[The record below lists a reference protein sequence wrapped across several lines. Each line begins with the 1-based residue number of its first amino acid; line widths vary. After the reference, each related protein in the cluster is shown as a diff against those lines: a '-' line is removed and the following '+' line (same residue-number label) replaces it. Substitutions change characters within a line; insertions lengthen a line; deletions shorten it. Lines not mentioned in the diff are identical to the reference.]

1 MTAQKNTLGKGL
13 FAAVIILVAATVT
26 LGIYLRRSVRTDTVT
41 AKPKNEP
48 QRIVSLAPNI
58 TEILFELGLGD
69 KVIAVSDDSDWP
81 EQAKEL
87 RKIGAFFRPNTEAV
101 IECEP
106 DLVIT
111 LWFLEQ
117 KSVADSLNRLGYNV
131 LTVELQRLEQLSA
144 AIEEI
149 GKTTGAETAA
159 EKLIEKIDAQLVQI
173 EKKYDSPTRPKV
185 LWVIQD
191 EPVRVA
197 GQKTF
202 INELIELA
210 GGQNAIRPTLMQYPQ
225 IGSENILTSKADVI
239 IHSAMSKNDII
250 KEQRAAEEF
259 WQKYPLLPAVK
270 NKRIYVVDP
279 DTTLRLGPRLPEG
292 VELIAE
298 LLHKNK

>member
-1 MTAQKNTLGKGL
+1 MLKSRVKIVFLVG
-13 FAAVIILVAATVT
+13 VIIPVMVLVLTGT
-26 LGIYLRRSVRTDTVT
+26 HLRRPVQTKMATDN
-41 AKPKNEP
+41 PKNEP

-69 KVIAVSDDSDWP
+69 RVIAVSDDSDYP
-81 EQAKEL
+81 EQTKEL
-87 RKIGAFFRPNTEAV
+87 KKIGAFFRPNTEAV
-101 IECEP
+101 IECQP

-117 KSVADSLNRLGYNV
+117 RSVADSLKRLGYNV

-149 GKTTGAETAA
+149 GKATGTETAA
-159 EKLIEKIDAQLVQI
+159 EKLIEKIDAQLGHI
-173 EKKYDSPTRPKV
+173 EKKYDSPTRPRV
-185 LWVIQD
+185 LWVVQD

-210 GGQNAIRPTLMQYPQ
+210 GGQNAIGPTLMQYPQ
-225 IGSENILTSKADVI
+225 TGSENIFTSKAEVI

>member
-1 MTAQKNTLGKGL
+1 MHKSRVRIVFLVGI
-13 FAAVIILVAATVT
+13 VIPVMALVLTGT
-26 LGIYLRRSVRTDTVT
+26 YLRRSVQTKMATDN
-41 AKPKNEP
+41 PKNES

-69 KVIAVSDDSDWP
+69 RVIAVSDDSDYP
-81 EQAKEL
+81 EQTKEL
-87 RKIGAFFRPNTEAV
+87 KKIGAFFRPSTEAV
-101 IECEP
+101 IECQP

-117 KSVADSLNRLGYNV
+117 KSVADSLKRLGYNV
-131 LTVELQRLEQLSA
+131 LTVELQRLEQLRA

-149 GKTTGAETAA
+149 GKAAGAETAA
-159 EKLIEKIDAQLVQI
+159 EKLIERIDAQLGQI
-173 EKKYDSPTRPKV
+173 KNKYDSLNRPRV
-185 LWVIQD
+185 LWVVQD

-197 GQKTF
+197 GRKTF

-210 GGQNAIRPTLMQYPQ
+210 GGQNAIGPTLMQYPQ
-225 IGSENILTSKADVI
+225 IGSENILTSKAEVI

-250 KEQRAAEEF
+250 KEQQAAEEF
-259 WQKYPLLPAVK
+259 WRKYPLLPAVK
-270 NKRIYVVDP
+270 NKRIYVIDP

-298 LLHKNK
+298 LLHK